1 MRRTN
6 IQTVKYRGKRL
17 HWRRRRRRR
26 RRRSGD

>member
-26 RRRSGD
+26 RRSGD